1 MEYALPYP
9 EQLDPG
15 CECDGLFATVTAIRH
30 RPDRKRRSAGDIRNP
45 AGMFLHGGTFAVCYV
60 LAACAYQPY
69 RAQDC
74 SRVIKLRMVKSNMI
88 TANVIKFVLCF
99 CLLPWGAFAQTV
111 RDKDDSQATKLI
123 VLEHLWNEA
132 QVNHDERALEGM
144 IADSFVN
151 TEWDGD
157 VSERGKFLADI
168 KDPKFK
174 PDLVAIQDLKVN
186 LYHNAGVVTGV
197 YHTKGSYNGKPYDH
211 LGRFTD
217 TWIFQDGKWECVA
230 SHTSL
235 VKK

>member
-1 MEYALPYP
+1 
-9 EQLDPG
+9 
-15 CECDGLFATVTAIRH
+15 
-30 RPDRKRRSAGDIRNP
+30 
-45 AGMFLHGGTFAVCYV
+45 MFCVAEAFAVCYV
-60 LAACAYQPY
+60 LATCARHNQLAYETVTAIIKT
-69 RAQDC
+69 RMIKARMIKTATIKSGIINSLLC
-74 SRVIKLRMVKSNMI
+74 SS
-88 TANVIKFVLCF
+88 
-99 CLLPWGAFAQTV
+99 LLMAGAFAQTV
-111 RDKDDSQATKLI
+111 RDRDKDDSQATKLV

-132 QVNHDERALEGM
+132 QVNRDERALEGM

-151 TEWDGD
+151 TEWDGEL
-157 VSERGKFLADI
+157 SERGKFLADI

-174 PDLVAIQDLKVN
+174 PDLVTIQNLKVN

-217 TWIFQDGKWECVA
+217 TWVFQDGKWECVA